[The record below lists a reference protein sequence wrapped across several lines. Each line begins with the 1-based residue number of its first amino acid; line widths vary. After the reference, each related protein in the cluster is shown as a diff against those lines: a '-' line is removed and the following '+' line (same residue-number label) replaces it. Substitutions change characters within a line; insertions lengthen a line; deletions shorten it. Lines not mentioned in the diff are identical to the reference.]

1 MLSAAKH
8 LTERGETLRFAQ
20 GDNAGIDAVMKGE
33 RMDNAGQGR
42 RGLRARPSS
51 ALFRVLRERYGID
64 AEGAADLGGSANL
77 NLLIDGR
84 WVARVYRPYVTAA
97 RLADIDRA
105 RVAIRAGNVPSAEL
119 IPTNEGESSTM
130 VGERLVEVERYVASD
145 TCMNSWERLEE
156 GLPTL
161 GRIHSLLAPVV
172 VGPAGKAPL
181 FVNHVAS
188 HEAIEWTSR
197 GTDRIRS
204 WTSTAAERRLADLAE
219 ELADL
224 VWASERDVV
233 AYLPRQLVHGDF
245 WDNNVLFHGG
255 RMVLVTDFDFM
266 GERPRID
273 DLALTLYYTN
283 STFAADP
290 LSDDRIHLL
299 RRLVDAYDSG
309 LDEPLTTKERE
320 ALPLAI
326 ARQPLWAVG
335 RWLALLDAEEA
346 ARGLAAA
353 LAPDVMWAL
362 ALVRDR
368 DRWQTAFA

>member
-1 MLSAAKH
+1 
-8 LTERGETLRFAQ
+8 
-20 GDNAGIDAVMKGE
+20 
-33 RMDNAGQGR
+33 MDNAGQGR
-42 RGLRARPSS
+42 RGLRARPSP

-64 AEGAADLGGSANL
+64 AEGAVDLGGSANL
-77 NLLIDGR
+77 NLLIGGR
-84 WVARVYRPYVTAA
+84 WVARVYRPCVTAA
-97 RLADIDRA
+97 RLADINRA

-119 IPTNEGESSTM
+119 IPTDEGELSTI

-145 TCMNSWERLEE
+145 TRMNSWERLEE

-181 FVNHVAS
+181 FVNHVES

-290 LSDDRIHLL
+290 LSGDRIRLL

-346 ARGLAAA
+346 ARGLAAE

-362 ALVRDR
+362 ALIRDR
-368 DRWQTAFA
+368 HRWQTAFAEP